1 MSKKA
6 LIAQSNLQ
14 VKTTLDSLEE
24 VLSWFEEI
32 TSTVLPLDI
41 FHECQIVLTEGFTNV
56 VRHAHRTLPTTTVIE
71 LDVKIFSFWIEIR
84 IWDWGEP
91 FDLERALE
99 CMSEMH
105 ADPLE
110 HEGGRGLIFMS
121 KLTDEL
127 YYTRLDDQRNC
138 LVMKKYIH

>member
-1 MSKKA
+1 MSNEA
-6 LIAQSNLQ
+6 LLAQSNLQ
-14 VKTTLDSLEE
+14 VKTSLTALED
-24 VLSWFEEI
+24 VLKWFDRI
-32 TSTVLPLDI
+32 TSTFLPSDI
-41 FHECQIVLTEGFTNV
+41 FHKCQIALTEGFTNA
-56 VRHAHRTLPTTTVIE
+56 VRHAHRTLPETTPIE
-71 LDVKIFSFWIEIR
+71 LEVKVFSPWIEMR

-91 FDLERALE
+91 FNLEKALE
-99 CMSEMH
+99 TMSEMH

-138 LVMKKYIH
+138 LVMRKQIY